1 MESSFR
7 NIIRFTLL
15 ALRLK
20 KKSMS
25 KLAVSQSTVPG
36 RVIIIEDLGIQRT
49 DPVLRQNVQIQ
60 ITNHL
65 GNFSVSWRKM

>member
-1 MESSFR
+1 
-7 NIIRFTLL
+7 
-15 ALRLK
+15 
-20 KKSMS
+20 MS
-25 KLAVSQSTVPG
+25 KLVVSQSTVPG